1 VKTFKELAIRLFNIK
16 EPLPS
21 ARLANVVHTRQ
32 RQVQYYLSGRDPTP
46 EHIVEIVEKQ
56 IAAVEQFDLKARV
69 DQLVAEASAAGI
81 DKEIIGHYL
90 ATAVESP
97 KD

>member
-1 VKTFKELAIRLFNIK
+1 MKTFRDLAIQLFNIK

-32 RQVQYYLSGRDPTP
+32 RQVQYYLSGRDPAP
-46 EHIVEIVEKQ
+46 EHIIEIVENQ
-56 IAAVEQFDLKARV
+56 IAAVEAFDLQARV
-69 DQLVAEASAAGI
+69 DKLVAEASAAGI
-81 DKEIIGHYL
+81 DKEVIGHYL
-90 ATAVESP
+90 ATAVDSP